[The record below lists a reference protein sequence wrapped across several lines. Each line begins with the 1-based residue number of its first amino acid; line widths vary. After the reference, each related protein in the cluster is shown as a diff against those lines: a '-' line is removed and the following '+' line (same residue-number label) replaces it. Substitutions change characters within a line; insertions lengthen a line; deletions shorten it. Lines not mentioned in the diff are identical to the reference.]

1 MSYSN
6 MAGKALVNGAVGLW
20 AASAA
25 LYSET
30 LTLVDEKPDVVFSQ
44 KLLES
49 TQKWVTDTTKPWNLR
64 ATEMVHAAEALMG
77 ADFRTLRQQAKVDK
91 ARDELNDALDAYI
104 DRLVRCRVNAAK
116 AQRETEMTQ
125 AMVADMERDGLL

>member
-1 MSYSN
+1 MSYRN

-30 LTLVDEKPDVVFSQ
+30 LTLMDENPDAIFSGE
-44 KLLES
+44 LLEK
-49 TQKWVTDTTKPWNLR
+49 TQQWVIETTKPWNLR
-64 ATEMVHAAEALMG
+64 ATELVHEAEALMG
-77 ADFRTLRQQAKVDK
+77 ADFRTTRQQAKVDR
-91 ARDELNDALDAYI
+91 ARDAMNEALDAYL
-104 DRLVRCRVNAAK
+104 DRLVRARQNR
-116 AQRETEMTQ
+116 QRFERETALTQ